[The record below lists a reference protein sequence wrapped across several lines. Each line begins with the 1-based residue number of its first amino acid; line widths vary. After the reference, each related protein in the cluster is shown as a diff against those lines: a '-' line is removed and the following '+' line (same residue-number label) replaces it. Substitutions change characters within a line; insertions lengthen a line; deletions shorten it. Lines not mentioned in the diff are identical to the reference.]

1 MKIAISRCGQ
11 SLAQAVT
18 LPKPYSW
25 DLRCAGRGTCG
36 RCRITLLAGR
46 YLVAGKE
53 LCVTAPTRALACQ
66 TTLLS
71 AEGLIDV
78 PPSAM
83 CVPNGQI
90 HALWDGPPLL
100 KRDECVVAVDL
111 GTTTVAAVK
120 IRNGDILASASCY
133 NQQSRFGD
141 NVISRISQAAT
152 PATLAAMQQAAVA
165 SLNDL
170 LAELGAD
177 DAQRL
182 AIAGNTVMTTLLWGI
197 DPAPIGVMPFTP
209 PLRVFPQR
217 RADELGI
224 ALPGATPVMALPA
237 IAGYVGGDL
246 TAGIHECQLAPFEML
261 IDIGTNCEIV
271 LRTNDGLF
279 CTAAAAGPAF
289 EGAAIPSG
297 SRAVAGAIDHVQ
309 PDWSYSVIGGGA
321 PNGLCGSAM
330 VDVLYAGRHAG
341 WLNACG
347 RLQADVLGK
356 RYRRDGNLQLV
367 DIAPGVALSEADIEQ
382 LLKAKAAVYAGIQS
396 LLEYCHCPVE
406 QLQRIVLAGGFA
418 RYLDLDHAVAIAML
432 PRAKTHIA
440 GNTSLAGAARLAVN
454 PNIMDELLA
463 IIAEPKDVPLN
474 MIDGFENN
482 YIDALFLP

>member
-1 MKIAISRCGQ
+1 MNISISHCG
-11 SLAQAVT
+11 LPLTQAVA

-36 RCRITLLAGR
+36 RCRVTLLAGR
-46 YLVAGKE
+46 YRVAGKE
-53 LCVTAPTRALACQ
+53 LDVTAPTSALACQ

-71 AEGLIDV
+71 DKGLIDV
-78 PPSAM
+78 PNSAL
-83 CVPNGQI
+83 CIPNGQI
-90 HALWDGPPLL
+90 HALWDGPSLP
-100 KRDECVVAVDL
+100 KHDECVIAVDL

-120 IRNGDILASASCY
+120 IRKGEIIASASCY

-141 NVISRISQAAT
+141 NVISRISQAAA

-165 SLNDL
+165 SINSL
-170 LAELGAD
+170 LAELAAD

-182 AIAGNTVMTTLLWGI
+182 AIAGNTVMTTILWGI
-197 DPAPIGVMPFTP
+197 DPTPIGVMPFTP

-224 ALPGATPVMALPA
+224 ALPDKTPILALPA

-246 TAGIHECQLAPFEML
+246 TAGIHECRLAPFEML
-261 IDIGTNCEIV
+261 IDVGTNCEIV

-297 SRAVAGAIDHVQ
+297 SRAIPGAIDHVN
-309 PDWSYSVIGGGA
+309 PDWSYSVIGGGK
-321 PNGLCGSAM
+321 PSGLCGSAM
-330 VDVLYAGRHAG
+330 VDILYAGRQAG

-347 RLQADVLGK
+347 RLQAELLGK

-396 LLEYCHCPVE
+396 LLEYCRCPVE
-406 QLQRIVLAGGFA
+406 QLQRLILAGGFA
-418 RYLDLDHAVAIAML
+418 RYLNLEHAVAIAML
-432 PRAKTHIA
+432 PHAKTQVV
-440 GNTSLAGAARLAVN
+440 GNTSLAGAARLAVE
-454 PNIMDELLA
+454 PGIMDELLA
-463 IIAEPKDVPLN
+463 IIAQPEDVPLN
-474 MIDGFENN
+474 NIASFEEN